1 MHAVQLS
8 TGHDMPMLGLGTF
21 QLRGPRCVASVEAAL
36 TMGYRHID
44 TAWRYENQREVGE
57 GIRASGVP
65 YDEIFLTSKIWRD
78 QLSKTA
84 ALTQHQEN
92 LDQLGFEYVDLL
104 LIHWPPATVP
114 LEETLDVFAQLQEEG
129 KTRVIGVSNFS
140 ESLVDEARRISRVQI
155 TVNQIRYNLHSQEE
169 KLREHCQERGVVVTA
184 YTPLERGRVADSSAI
199 REIAQY
205 HGKTPIQVALRWL
218 VQKEVIV
225 IPKASSEDHLRENL
239 DLFNWELTQ
248 EEMIELDG
256 LTA

>member
-1 MHAVQLS
+1 M
-8 TGHDMPMLGLGTF
+8 
-21 QLRGPRCVASVEAAL
+21 
-36 TMGYRHID
+36 
-44 TAWRYENQREVGE
+44 
-57 GIRASGVP
+57 
-65 YDEIFLTSKIWRD
+65 
-78 QLSKTA
+78 
-84 ALTQHQEN
+84 
-92 LDQLGFEYVDLL
+92 
-104 LIHWPPATVP
+104 
-114 LEETLDVFAQLQEEG
+114 
-129 KTRVIGVSNFS
+129 
-140 ESLVDEARRISRVQI
+140 
-155 TVNQIRYNLHSQEE
+155 
-169 KLREHCQERGVVVTA
+169 VVTA

>member
-114 LEETLDVFAQLQEEG
+114 LEETRRFCPA
-129 KTRVIGVSNFS
+129 
-140 ESLVDEARRISRVQI
+140 ARRGKDSRNRREQ
-155 TVNQIRYNLHSQEE
+155 L
-169 KLREHCQERGVVVTA
+169 LRELGRRGPTYQSGPDHRQSDQIQPSQPRRKA
-184 YTPLERGRVADSSAI
+184 ARALPGEGRGGDSVHPA
-199 REIAQY
+199 
-205 HGKTPIQVALRWL
+205 GKGPR
-218 VQKEVIV
+218 
-225 IPKASSEDHLRENL
+225 R
-239 DLFNWELTQ
+239 
-248 EEMIELDG
+248 G
-256 LTA
+256 L